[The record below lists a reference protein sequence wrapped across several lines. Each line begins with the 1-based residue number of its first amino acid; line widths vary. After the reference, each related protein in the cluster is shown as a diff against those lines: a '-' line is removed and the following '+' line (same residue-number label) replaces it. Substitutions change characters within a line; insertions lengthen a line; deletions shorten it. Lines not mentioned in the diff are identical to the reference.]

1 MLLPVFLF
9 NLRAVLQK
17 NVMRAA
23 FHQRGC
29 GNNGD
34 FRFFL
39 QFGNGKH
46 TTVAH
51 RGFYLFQGK
60 PYVVMQAAGIGNIG
74 VNAFLKGK
82 LCRPCRISASFSLLR
97 SPRPS
102 IPSCRSR

>member
-9 NLRAVLQK
+9 NLCAVLQK

-29 GNNGD
+29 GNNGN

-82 LCRPCRISASFSLLR
+82 LCIAAHVVSLPVSRSCSASVMW
-97 SPRPS
+97 
-102 IPSCRSR
+102 